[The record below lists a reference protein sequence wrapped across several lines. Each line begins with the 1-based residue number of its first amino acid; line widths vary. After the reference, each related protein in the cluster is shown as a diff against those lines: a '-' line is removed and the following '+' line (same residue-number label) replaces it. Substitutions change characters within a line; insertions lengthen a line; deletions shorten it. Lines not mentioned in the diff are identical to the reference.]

1 MIRFLSYAYHHIG
14 CVAHIIQGDAVRT
27 VNRLM
32 LTALPLLI
40 AAGAAAQQ
48 PDPTS
53 AADSALHL
61 SRTLGIS
68 LEEAEAR
75 MRLADRLAVFQL
87 RVRSDPDFA
96 GLYLEHEPKAQ
107 AVVLFK
113 GDAAAKLKRYVGDD
127 AFVPRSVEYSL
138 ADLTAAETEAKEAFK
153 AAGLALVGTERDIE
167 ANRVLFHVVDDAA
180 AKAAI
185 AAGRL
190 KLSPA
195 VVIDAVGDDSIPQP
209 QKLGS
214 VTHFPQARDPSGAA
228 MQALF
233 TGTLFV
239 KDGCLRVGSET
250 GESRL
255 VLWPS
260 SARLAEDGSK
270 LVVRDGAAGVTLTV
284 GAAVSFSGGGT
295 TEPPPPGYLL
305 EGIPRACAGPYWI
318 AAKGW

>member
-1 MIRFLSYAYHHIG
+1 MIQFLSYAYHHIG
-14 CVAHIIQGDAVRT
+14 CVAHIVQGDVVRT
-27 VNRLM
+27 VTSLM
-32 LTALPLLI
+32 SAALTFIVAS
-40 AAGAAAQQ
+40 GATAQQ
-48 PDPTS
+48 PEPTS
-53 AADSALHL
+53 AADSAMHL

-75 MRLADRLAVFQL
+75 MRLADRLAIFQL

-113 GDAAAKLKRYVGDD
+113 GDATEKLKRYVGDD
-127 AFVPRSVEYSL
+127 AFVAKSVEYSL
-138 ADLTAAETEAKEAFK
+138 ADLAAAESQAKDAFN
-153 AAGLALVGTERDIE
+153 AAGLTLVGTERDIE
-167 ANRVLFHVVDDAA
+167 ANRVLLHVVDDAA

-185 AAGRL
+185 TSGRL

-195 VVIDAVGDDSIPQP
+195 TVLNVVGDDSIPRP
-209 QKLGS
+209 QSAGAVS
-214 VTHFPQARDPSGAA
+214 HFPQARDPSGAA

-239 KDGCLRVGSET
+239 KDGCLRIGSET

-260 SARLAEDGSK
+260 SARLAEDGK
-270 LVVRDGAAGVTLTV
+270 LVRDGASGGVLTV
-284 GAAVSFSGGGT
+284 GSAVSLSGGGT
-295 TEPPPPGYLL
+295 SEPPPPGYLL
-305 EGIPRACAGPYWI
+305 EAIPRACTGPYWI

>member
-14 CVAHIIQGDAVRT
+14 CVSHIIQENAV
-27 VNRLM
+27 NSLYRLT
-32 LTALPLLI
+32 LPPLALL
-40 AAGAAAQQ
+40 AASAAAQQ
-48 PDPTS
+48 AEPTS

-127 AFVPRSVEYSL
+127 AFVPRSVDYSL
-138 ADLTAAETEAKEAFK
+138 ADLSAAETEAKDAFK

-167 ANRVLFHVVDDAA
+167 ANRVLLHVVDDAA

-195 VVIDAVGDDSIPQP
+195 VALDVVGDDSIPRP
-209 QKLGS
+209 QSAGA

-228 MQALF
+228 MRALL

-260 SARLAEDGSK
+260 SARLAEDAGK
-270 LVVRDGAAGVTLTV
+270 LVVRDGAAGGALTV
-284 GAAVSFSGGGT
+284 GAAVSLSGGGT

-305 EGIPRACAGPYWI
+305 EGIPRACTGPYWI